1 MHKTINGYLF
11 QKMLGYS
18 LANLIS
24 AEKTINDMNV
34 FPVADGDTGTNM
46 KLTIEHGY
54 KIAKANR
61 HLGLY
66 LKDVA
71 GGMLLGA
78 RGNSGVILSQLFKGM
93 SNALISKSIANPGEL
108 KDAFISGYKTAYQS
122 VVNPVEGTILTVSR
136 EGIES
141 IKDQIKGK
149 VITIEDTLKLYLDA
163 MNKSLQHT
171 PELLPALKEASVLD
185 SGAFGYIKI
194 IEGMYKFLLGEEISC
209 EIIVPQPETN
219 EPVISYFNE
228 NSDFLDGYCM
238 EFLLQLLNCK
248 NYKDRFNLNK
258 YIDMIKPFGNSIVA
272 LQDGS
277 IVKVHIH
284 TIHPSNV
291 IDISRNYG
299 EFITFKLENMQMQH
313 NEYSVLKEQ
322 KNPAKTKELGIVA
335 VVNGSEVANKYREL
349 GADVVL
355 DGGSS
360 MNTSSDEFVHAC
372 ESINAKKI
380 VIFPNNKNTVL
391 AARQAVDILKGKDY
405 ITVIESKTMMEG
417 YNALQMDVPDSP
429 SEDRICE
436 FKDNIN
442 LVTTIGVSIASKDY
456 KSETFSC
463 SKGEYIA
470 TINDELVAKGI
481 DPVDA
486 FDNALKALEDLN
498 EKYALIAFIG
508 NNMDEYSKSLSNLLD
523 ESYSAIE
530 HSVEEGKQDIYLIL
544 AGLL

>member
-1 MHKTINGYLF
+1 M
-11 QKMLGYS
+11 
-18 LANLIS
+18 
-24 AEKTINDMNV
+24 
-34 FPVADGDTGTNM
+34 
-46 KLTIEHGY
+46 
-54 KIAKANR
+54 
-61 HLGLY
+61 
-66 LKDVA
+66 
-71 GGMLLGA
+71 
-78 RGNSGVILSQLFKGM
+78 
-93 SNALISKSIANPGEL
+93 
-108 KDAFISGYKTAYQS
+108 
-122 VVNPVEGTILTVSR
+122 VNPVEGTILTVSR

-194 IEGMYKFLLGEEISC
+194 IEGMYKFLLGEEISS
-209 EIIVPQPETN
+209 EIIVPEPETN

-417 YNALQMDVPDSP
+417 YNALQMDVPDSL
-429 SEDRICE
+429 SEDRISE

-442 LVTTIGVSIASKDY
+442 LVTTVGVSIASKDY
-456 KSETFSC
+456 KSDTFNC

-486 FDNALKALEDLN
+486 FDNALKALEDLS

-508 NNMDEYSKSLSNLLD
+508 NNMEEYSKSLSNLLD
-523 ESYSAIE
+523 ESYSDIE